1 MSATSAT
8 IFVAT
13 DACRGCGACLPTC
26 PSRALRPAAPVPG
39 ATPLQTLAARCTG
52 CGECMEICP
61 ADAFIEVPR
70 P

>member
-1 MSATSAT
+1 MSASAT

-26 PSRALRPAAPVPG
+26 PPRALRVGPPIPG
-39 ATPLQTLAARCTG
+39 ATPLITLEDRCTG

-61 ADAFIEVPR
+61 ADAFIEIER
-70 P
+70 PA